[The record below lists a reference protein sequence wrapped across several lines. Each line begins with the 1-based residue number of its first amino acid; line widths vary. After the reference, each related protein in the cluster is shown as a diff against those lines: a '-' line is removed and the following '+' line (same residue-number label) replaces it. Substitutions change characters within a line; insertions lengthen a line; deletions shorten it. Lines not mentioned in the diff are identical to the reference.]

1 MFLHLENGYKQTPV
15 QNFASQNRLA
25 NLLANL
31 GAPGPWLLFT
41 FYLICLSPLMLLFL
55 A

>member
-1 MFLHLENGYKQTPV
+1 MFFHLESGYNQTPV
-15 QNFASQNRLA
+15 QNFASQNR
-25 NLLANL
+25 LANL